1 MPEAQ
6 ARAAISDEEV
16 SALLEK
22 NGADAVRP
30 YDFAAQR
37 INRMQLP
44 LLEVVSKSFAERA
57 GASLSALLGRD
68 AAMQFTSLES
78 AKSADLQAALPVP
91 QGDRSTSAS
100 AKMVTLRK
108 SAFSSFGGPVKI
120 GSRRDAGPADGN
132 WLAPRPAEI
141 DDIEGVAALI
151 KSFLNAAADTAVAT

>member
-57 GASLSALLGRD
+57 GASLSTLLGRD

-78 AKSADLQAALPVP
+78 AKSADLQAA
-91 QGDRSTSAS
+91 AS
-100 AKMVTLRK
+100 GRQIH
-108 SAFSSFGGPVKI
+108 GGI
-120 GSRRDAGPADGN
+120 RRAQ
-132 WLAPRPAEI
+132 RPHR
-141 DDIEGVAALI
+141 L
-151 KSFLNAAADTAVAT
+151 AAA